1 MANTRDEI
9 GEQATV
15 DALVKDTLESFE
27 ENGITTLPAYGLA
40 RKKGLKSVKLPN
52 LTSVSSYAFGYCE
65 NLETV
70 DLPVAAGTSATYG
83 FRNCAKL
90 REVKLGGNGGQIH
103 ANTFNSCSK
112 LELLQLQSNTKLT
125 LANANAFNGT
135 PIGNNR
141 GGVFVPTALVDT
153 YKADSMWKKY
163 RICDI
168 SKYPVWLN
176 EISDSWATIV
186 TNPDYA
192 TDYHIGD
199 VKPISI
205 NGTQYLAEIVAF
217 NKDVKTGGGTAGITW
232 LLFDIM
238 QNHAMNSQSST
249 VGGWEASG
257 MRSWINSDI
266 LPNLDIK
273 DHIVE
278 VSKISDTYENG
289 AVVHNGQTT
298 HDKLWIPSAQEIF
311 GGSSYET
318 EGVAYSDRFTAEG
331 NRIKYINGSANS
343 WWLRSAYSSTYFWYV
358 NSYGGASGGYASYS
372 YGVVLG
378 FCTN

>member
-1 MANTRDEI
+1 M
-9 GEQATV
+9 
-15 DALVKDTLESFE
+15 
-27 ENGITTLPAYGLA
+27 
-40 RKKGLKSVKLPN
+40 
-52 LTSVSSYAFGYCE
+52 
-65 NLETV
+65 
-70 DLPVAAGTSATYG
+70 
-83 FRNCAKL
+83 
-90 REVKLGGNGGQIH
+90 
-103 ANTFNSCSK
+103 
-112 LELLQLQSNTKLT
+112 
-125 LANANAFNGT
+125 
-135 PIGNNR
+135 
-141 GGVFVPTALVDT
+141 FVPAALVDT
-153 YKADSMWKKY
+153 YKADSMWKRY

-199 VKPISI
+199 VKPVSI

-217 NKDVKTGGGTAGITW
+217 DKDVKTGGGTAGITW

-238 QNHAMNSQSST
+238 QSHTMNSQNIT
-249 VGGWEASG
+249 TGGWESSG

-331 NRIKYINGSANS
+331 NRIKYLSGSAVG
-343 WWLRSAYSSTYFWYV
+343 WWLRSASSSTGFWYV
-358 NSYGGASGGYASYS
+358 NNSGGAGGNSASYS